1 MTSIKNKVDPE
12 KLEDWFVNNRELV
25 YARSIETAKQMV
37 DNKDLNEEILF
48 EFYWEDAVYSKIFMA
63 RKDIK
68 TAMEKALK
76 YFVSEEMFEKAQ
88 EIKNLTDTL

>member
-1 MTSIKNKVDPE
+1 
-12 KLEDWFVNNRELV
+12 
-25 YARSIETAKQMV
+25 
-37 DNKDLNEEILF
+37 
-48 EFYWEDAVYSKIFMA
+48 MA

-88 EIKNLTDTL
+88 EIKNLTDAL